1 MGVAPGDARGRCPES
16 DGAVSV
22 RLAAAVLAAAAAVFA
37 VYGCAALP
45 TGAKDFAQLGNGA
58 LRWRLIARQLL
69 HEGRIDESFGGR
81 KLFAAALAVGAVGG
95 FTALGLFGIPIGIAL
110 APFGLRAAI
119 RSRRRRY
126 AARID
131 SCAPELALAL
141 ASALAAGRSVR
152 GALLTAGAATPEPLA
167 TELDRA
173 AVDLTLGG
181 GISDAL
187 ASLRSRTNSGR
198 IESLAGAIELHRG
211 SGGDLVRLMRELAD
225 AFRARDRALR
235 DAHSASAQARFT
247 AIVVAAIP
255 LVVGAALEL
264 AAPGSVTG
272 ALALLPTAMMLGTS
286 IALMAFGV
294 ALAHRIGG
302 TG

>member
-1 MGVAPGDARGRCPES
+1 MLTLRIG
-16 DGAVSV
+16 
-22 RLAAAVLAAAAAVFA
+22 AAVFAAAAAALA
-37 VYGCAALP
+37 VGGLVAVLGAARDYSP
-45 TGAKDFAQLGNGA
+45 LGNGA
-58 LRWRLIARQLL
+58 QRWRLIARQLL
-69 HEGRIDESFGGR
+69 DEGRIDESFGGR
-81 KLFAAALAVGAVGG
+81 RFFAASLVVGAICG
-95 FTALGLFGIPIGIAL
+95 FTALGTLGVPIGMAL
-110 APFGLRAAI
+110 APFGLRAAV

-141 ASALAAGRSVR
+141 ASSLAAGRSVR
-152 GALLTAGAATPEPLA
+152 GALLTAGVATPEPLA

-181 GISDAL
+181 GIGDAL
-187 ASLRSRTNSGR
+187 ASLRSRTSSAR

-255 LVVGAALEL
+255 LVMGAGLEL

-272 ALALLPTAMMLGTS
+272 ALALLPTAMMLALS

-302 TG
+302 TGS

>member
-1 MGVAPGDARGRCPES
+1 MI
-16 DGAVSV
+16 V
-22 RLAAAVLAAAAAVFA
+22 RLTAAALAAVAAVFA
-37 VYGCAALP
+37 VRACAAWVGAAESLSRLG
-45 TGAKDFAQLGNGA
+45 TGAQ
-58 LRWRLIARQLL
+58 RWRLIARQIL

-81 KLFAAALAVGAVGG
+81 KFFATSLAAGAVCGFAALGVLGA
-95 FTALGLFGIPIGIAL
+95 PIGMAL

-141 ASALAAGRSVR
+141 ASSLAAGRSVR

-167 TELDRA
+167 SELDRA

-181 GISDAL
+181 GIGDAL

-225 AFRARDRALR
+225 AFRARDRAMR

-255 LVVGAALEL
+255 LIFGAALEL
-264 AAPGSVTG
+264 AAPGAVTG
-272 ALALLPTAMMLGTS
+272 ALELLPTAMMLGVS
-286 IALMAFGV
+286 IVLMAFGV
-294 ALAHRIGG
+294 ALSHRIGG
-302 TG
+302 TGA

>member
-1 MGVAPGDARGRCPES
+1 ML
-16 DGAVSV
+16 SV
-22 RLAAAVLAAAAAVFA
+22 RIAATSFAGMSAVCAFYAIAASIPRRGEFH
-37 VYGCAALP
+37 
-45 TGAKDFAQLGNGA
+45 TLGSRA
-58 LRWRLIARQLL
+58 ERVRLIVRQLFN
-69 HEGRIDESFGGR
+69 EGRIDDSFGGR
-81 KLFAAALAVGAVGG
+81 AQFVASVAVGAVAG
-95 FTALGLFGIPIGIAL
+95 FMALGLIGIPIGATL

-131 SCAPELALAL
+131 GCAAELALAL
-141 ASALAAGRSVR
+141 ASSLAAGRSVR
-152 GALLTAGAATPEPLA
+152 GALLTAGVATPEPLA
-167 TELDRA
+167 GELDLV

-181 GISDAL
+181 GIGDAL
-187 ASLRSRTNSGR
+187 AALRSRTGSAR

-255 LVVGAALEL
+255 VLVAVVLEL
-264 AAPGSVTG
+264 AAPGAVTG
-272 ALALLPTAMMLGTS
+272 ALTLLPTAMMLGIS
-286 IALMAFGV
+286 VALMACGV
-294 ALAHRIGG
+294 LMSHRIAGSN
-302 TG
+302 